1 MLRQDFNIDF
11 ATDQWHDQFISL
23 GDQHIGSLTLI
34 NFSPQLTL
42 PDIRPASIQNLGFKN
57 SQVDEFPDFLHGLRI
72 NLLSFVDVIFNQP
85 ELSTGVFNSVQRLG
99 LYGPAIQHI
108 PPGLFSNKDIQHI
121 FIEGTN
127 IQELDFSKAILP
139 QLQEI
144 HIHGNLS
151 LANIPGSFNAGGP
164 LYRIDLFENPL
175 LVNVSVDVNNRTKQI
190 RLGAYNE
197 PIKVPVEFNRLL
209 HLQEVQ
215 IENRNQ
221 YLVNLDFLEG
231 KNVRKLKINW
241 PHNENIPTISGL
253 TDLQELELTY
263 CLRSIIKMETPN
275 QLISVKKLKVNL
287 RDKFTYDDL
296 AAFLMNFHG
305 LEHVMANKVKDEK
318 KAIKMIGDINIEIN
332 CEPG

>member
-1 MLRQDFNIDF
+1 M
-11 ATDQWHDQFISL
+11 
-23 GDQHIGSLTLI
+23 
-34 NFSPQLTL
+34 
-42 PDIRPASIQNLGFKN
+42 
-57 SQVDEFPDFLHGLRI
+57 
-72 NLLSFVDVIFNQP
+72 
-85 ELSTGVFNSVQRLG
+85 
-99 LYGPAIQHI
+99 
-108 PPGLFSNKDIQHI
+108 
-121 FIEGTN
+121 
-127 IQELDFSKAILP
+127 
-139 QLQEI
+139 
-144 HIHGNLS
+144 
-151 LANIPGSFNAGGP
+151 
-164 LYRIDLFENPL
+164 
-175 LVNVSVDVNNRTKQI
+175 NVSVDVNNRTKQI

-263 CLRSIIKMETPN
+263 CLRSIIKMETPT